1 MMATL
6 SKDYVLRPA
15 TMDDVERVVELV
27 NTCSMQRTGQPRTN
41 AEELRVD
48 WTWTEFELARDA
60 RVVIAPGG
68 KMVGY
73 GFVRDNAPH
82 ERIFASADVHPAS
95 LGQGVGTALCR
106 WAEGRARQS
115 VPKAPPG
122 SPVVVWQE
130 ALSSD
135 EASHALLRQQDYR
148 PVRHSFHML
157 LEMDGL
163 PPEPLVPPGIS
174 IRPFAR
180 GQEVRAVVQA
190 IREAFRDEWDWMER
204 PFEDDFRDWVH
215 YFDTAP
221 NTDPSLWLVALEG
234 DEIVGTCFGHPFLA
248 EDPDLGYVFAL
259 GVRRPWRRRGIAQAL
274 LRHTFRALYQ
284 AGKHKARLGVDAE
297 NPTGATRLYEKAGM
311 HVVRQYVIYEKGLRD
326 R

>member
-1 MMATL
+1 
-6 SKDYVLRPA
+6 
-15 TMDDVERVVELV
+15 VERVVELV

-163 PPEPLVPPGIS
+163 VRE
-174 IRPFAR
+174 A
-180 GQEVRAVVQA
+180 RAVVRA